1 MPVNQLYNTCLERI
15 KQLRPK
21 ERITR
26 LRNFAWMAAGIMM
39 SRSVHLSYI
48 ARKMAGL
55 ATTPSKVR
63 RLSRFLDNGAIRVRE
78 WYEPLARKLLQSVVD
93 HGLEVRLLVDG
104 TKVSFGHQLLMVAVA
119 YRRRAIPLA
128 WTWVP
133 SPKGHSSAYKQRAL
147 LAYVRGLMPNGARVL
162 VVGDS
167 EFGAIEVLKQL
178 DRWKWHYVM
187 RQKSNTWVKLQEELT
202 WLRFGRLLKEG
213 DRSRW
218 STRAWLTWEHAYST
232 NLLVYWKAG
241 EEKPWLL
248 ATNLPTARETL
259 RAYKRRMWIEE
270 MFGDFK
276 KHGFDLESS
285 HLRHFLRL
293 SRLTLIVA
301 FLYFWLVAFGS
312 QVIKRGQ
319 RRLVDR
325 PDRKDLSIFRIGLD
339 MAERCLA
346 NAKPLVIRFVP
357 YFS

>member
-1 MPVNQLYNTCLERI
+1 MP
-15 KQLRPK
+15 
-21 ERITR
+21 
-26 LRNFAWMAAGIMM
+26 
-39 SRSVHLSYI
+39 S
-48 ARKMAGL
+48 
-55 ATTPSKVR
+55 
-63 RLSRFLDNGAIRVRE
+63 
-78 WYEPLARKLLQSVVD
+78 
-93 HGLEVRLLVDG
+93 
-104 TKVSFGHQLLMVAVA
+104 
-119 YRRRAIPLA
+119 
-128 WTWVP
+128 
-133 SPKGHSSAYKQRAL
+133 
-147 LAYVRGLMPNGARVL
+147 GARVL
-162 VVGDS
+162 IVGDS

-202 WLRFGRLLKEG
+202 WLRFVHLFKEG

-339 MAERCLA
+339 MVERCLA
-346 NAKPLVIRFVP
+346 NAMPLVIRFVP